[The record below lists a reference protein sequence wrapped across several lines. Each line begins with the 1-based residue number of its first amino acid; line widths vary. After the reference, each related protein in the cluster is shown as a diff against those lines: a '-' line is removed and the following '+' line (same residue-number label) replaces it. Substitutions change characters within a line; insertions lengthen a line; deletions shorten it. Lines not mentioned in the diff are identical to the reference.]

1 MQSNW
6 SNSILTH
13 KYSIE
18 QGGLWMEREE
28 ESFNQMDYISLL
40 DQSLLE
46 GIKGF
51 EWRLSDS
58 LREHSEDTGE

>member
-1 MQSNW
+1 
-6 SNSILTH
+6 
-13 KYSIE
+13 
-18 QGGLWMEREE
+18 MEREE